1 MRDLGMTTVESF
13 DLTADDA
20 WLASVA
26 RGSLVVAAAGLA
38 LDVALAAGG
47 HMEAVGVPWLAAV
60 VLVSAVALPVHEL
73 VHGAA
78 FKLLGGRDL
87 RLRFGYMSPGMLYTC
102 ADGAVLPRRSF
113 VAVLLAPAVL
123 LSAGFLAGG
132 ALLGVPLA
140 GATCLWIHLSGC
152 TGDLVMARRVVAA
165 EAPYV
170 RDTARGYDL
179 VAPGPAPSSGPAVP
193 GPAPAGEGDR

>member
-26 RGSLVVAAAGLA
+26 RGSLVVAAAGLV
-38 LDVALAAGG
+38 LDVLLAVAAPV
-47 HMEAVGVPWLAAV
+47 EAVGVHWLAAV
-60 VLVSAVALPVHEL
+60 ALVSAVALPVHEL

-78 FKLLGGRDL
+78 FRLLGGRGL
-87 RLRFGYMSPGMLYTC
+87 RLRFGYMPPGMLYTC

-113 VAVLLAPAVL
+113 VAVLLAPAAL
-123 LSAGFLAGG
+123 LSAVFLAGG
-132 ALLGVPLA
+132 ALLDVPMA
-140 GATCLWIHLSGC
+140 GAPCLWLHLSGC
-152 TGDLVMARRVVAA
+152 TGDLVMARRVSAA

-179 VAPGPAPSSGPAVP
+179 VAPGPAPV
-193 GPAPAGEGDR
+193 GEGER

>member
-26 RGSLVVAAAGLA
+26 RGSLVVAAAGLV
-38 LDVALAAGG
+38 LDVLLAVAAPV
-47 HMEAVGVPWLAAV
+47 EAVGIPWLAAV

-78 FKLLGGRDL
+78 LKLLGGRDL
-87 RLRFGYMSPGMLYTC
+87 RLRFGYMPPGMLYTC

-113 VAVLLAPAVL
+113 VAVLLAPAR
-123 LSAGFLAGG
+123 STTAA
-132 ALLGVPLA
+132 A
-140 GATCLWIHLSGC
+140 GASG
-152 TGDLVMARRVVAA
+152 V
-165 EAPYV
+165 
-170 RDTARGYDL
+170 
-179 VAPGPAPSSGPAVP
+179 
-193 GPAPAGEGDR
+193 

>member
-26 RGSLVVAAAGLA
+26 RGSLVVAAAGLV
-38 LDVALAAGG
+38 LDVLLAVAAPV
-47 HMEAVGVPWLAAV
+47 EAVGVHWLAAV
-60 VLVSAVALPVHEL
+60 ALVSAVALPVHEL

-78 FKLLGGRDL
+78 FRLLGGRGL
-87 RLRFGYMSPGMLYTC
+87 RLRFGYMPPGMLYTC

-113 VAVLLAPAVL
+113 VAVLLAPAAL
-123 LSAGFLAGG
+123 LSAVFLAGG
-132 ALLGVPLA
+132 ALLDVPMA
-140 GATCLWIHLSGC
+140 GATCLWLHLSGC
-152 TGDLVMARRVVAA
+152 TGDLVMARRVSAA

-170 RDTARGYDL
+170 RNTARGYDL
-179 VAPGPAPSSGPAVP
+179 VAPGPAPV
-193 GPAPAGEGDR
+193 GEGER

>member
-26 RGSLVVAAAGLA
+26 RGSLVVAAAGLV
-38 LDVALAAGG
+38 LDVLLAVAAPV
-47 HMEAVGVPWLAAV
+47 EAVGVHWLAAV
-60 VLVSAVALPVHEL
+60 ALVSAVALPVHEL

-78 FKLLGGRDL
+78 FRLLGGRGL
-87 RLRFGYMSPGMLYTC
+87 RLRFGYMPPGMLYTC

-113 VAVLLAPAVL
+113 VAVLLAPAAL
-123 LSAGFLAGG
+123 LSAVFLAGG
-132 ALLGVPLA
+132 ALLDVPMA
-140 GATCLWIHLSGC
+140 GATCLWLHLSGC
-152 TGDLVMARRVVAA
+152 TGDLVMARRVSAA

-179 VAPGPAPSSGPAVP
+179 VSPGPAPV
-193 GPAPAGEGDR
+193 GEGER

>member
-26 RGSLVVAAAGLA
+26 RGSLVVAAAGLV
-38 LDVALAAGG
+38 LDVLLAVAAPV
-47 HMEAVGVPWLAAV
+47 EAVGIPWLAAV

-87 RLRFGYMSPGMLYTC
+87 RLRFGYMPPGMLYTC

-113 VAVLLAPAVL
+113 VAVLLAPAAL
-123 LSAGFLAGG
+123 LSAAFLAGG
-132 ALLGVPLA
+132 ALLDVPLA
-140 GATCLWIHLSGC
+140 GATCLWLHLSGC
-152 TGDLVMARRVVAA
+152 TGDLVMARRVSAA

-179 VAPGPAPSSGPAVP
+179 VSPGPAPV
-193 GPAPAGEGDR
+193 GEGER